1 MDPTTWR
8 LIKTPPAVGAWNM
21 AVDEMLLEKVAK
33 PGVLPVLR
41 LYAWDPACLS
51 LGYSQNMADVDFG
64 RLMHHGW
71 GLVRRP
77 TGGRAILH
85 TDELTY
91 SVIAPQDEPRVV
103 GGVLESYRRLSAAL
117 LHTLELLGATANAE
131 KTYDSAEQSQTK
143 GPVCF
148 EVPSNYEITVDGK
161 KLVGSAQSRRFQA
174 VLQHGTLPLV
184 GDLRRITDVLRYPSD
199 ADRLEAATKLM
210 AHATTLEE
218 VLHKQVSW
226 DDAADAMQ
234 NAFSRTLNIT
244 FHEVPLADDEIERT
258 ETLMHEKY
266 ANPEWTNRS

>member
-1 MDPTTWR
+1 MEPTTWR
-8 LIKTPPAVGAWNM
+8 LIITPPAVGAWNM

-41 LYAWDPACLS
+41 LYAWDPPCLS
-51 LGYSQNMADVDFG
+51 LGYAQAMADIDFG

-91 SVIAPQDEPRVV
+91 SIIAPQEEPRVV
-103 GGVLESYRRLSAAL
+103 GGVLESYRRLSTAL
-117 LHTLELLGATANAE
+117 LDTLKILGANANAE
-131 KTYDSAEQSQTK
+131 KTYDTAEQNQPQD
-143 GPVCF
+143 PVCF

-161 KLVGSAQSRRFQA
+161 KLIGSAQSRRFQA

-184 GDLRRITDVLRYPSD
+184 GDLRRITDVLRYPGEV
-199 ADRLEAATKLM
+199 DRTEAAAKLS
-210 AHATTLEE
+210 AHAATLEE

-226 DDAADAMQ
+226 DEAADAMQ
-234 NAFSRTLNIT
+234 NAFSRTLDIT
-244 FHEVPLADDEIERT
+244 FHEVPLDDNEIARADVLI
-258 ETLMHEKY
+258 HEKY

>member
-1 MDPTTWR
+1 MDATTWR

-21 AVDEMLLEKVAK
+21 AVDEMLLEKVAR
-33 PGVLPVLR
+33 PGVLSVLR

-64 RLMHHGW
+64 RLMQHGW

-91 SVIAPQDEPRVV
+91 SVIAPQEEPRVT

-117 LHTLELLGATANAE
+117 LDTLQILGANANAE
-131 KTYDSAEQSQTK
+131 KTYGTEDQSQPK

-148 EVPSNYEITVDGK
+148 EVPSNYEITVEGK

-184 GDLRRITDVLRYPSD
+184 GDLRRITDVLRYPGD
-199 ADRLEAATKLM
+199 AEREEAVAKLM

-218 VLHKQVSW
+218 VLHKQISW

-244 FHEVPLADDEIERT
+244 FHEVPLDDNEIARAEA
-258 ETLMHEKY
+258 LMHEKY
-266 ANPEWTNRS
+266 ANPAWTNRS

>member
-33 PGVLPVLR
+33 PDVLPVLR
-41 LYAWDPACLS
+41 LYSWNPACLS
-51 LGYSQNMADVDFG
+51 LGYSQAMADVDFG
-64 RLMHHGW
+64 RLMQRGW
-71 GLVRRP
+71 GIVRRP

-91 SVIAPQDEPRVV
+91 SVIAPQEEPRVV
-103 GGVLESYRRLSAAL
+103 GGVLESYRRLSTAL
-117 LHTLELLGATANAE
+117 LETLKILGANANAE
-131 KTYDSAEQSQTK
+131 KTYDSSDPRHVQ

-184 GDLRRITDVLRYPSD
+184 GDLRRITQVLRYPSD
-199 ADRLEAATKLM
+199 ADREDAVAKLLD
-210 AHATTLEE
+210 HATTLEE

-226 DDAADAMQ
+226 DEAADAMQ
-234 NAFSRTLNIT
+234 DAFSRTLTIT
-244 FHEVPLADDEIERT
+244 FHEVPLSDDEIARAEV
-258 ETLMHEKY
+258 LMHEKY